1 MRPPLAGRRA
11 AARRLAQQLR
21 GRLEPVER
29 ILAPRLHGSEARR
42 QPAVRPA
49 AAGDAARG
57 RAEPVPED
65 AGARTEP
72 VPEDA
77 AEPVPED
84 VGARIDAAR
93 DRLRAQI
100 ESPDE
105 PDA

>member
-1 MRPPLAGRRA
+1 M
-11 AARRLAQQLR
+11 
-21 GRLEPVER
+21 
-29 ILAPRLHGSEARR
+29 
-42 QPAVRPA
+42 
-49 AAGDAARG
+49 
-57 RAEPVPED
+57 PED

-105 PDA
+105 RDA